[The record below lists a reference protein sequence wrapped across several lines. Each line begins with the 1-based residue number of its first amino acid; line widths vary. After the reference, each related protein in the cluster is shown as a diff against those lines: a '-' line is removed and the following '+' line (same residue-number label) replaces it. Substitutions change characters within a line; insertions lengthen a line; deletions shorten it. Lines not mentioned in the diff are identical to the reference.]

1 MYDEYVQDQA
11 SRSMKAKGLSQGRMI
26 HPVSDTVYPNARLS
40 TTESGDFWYGDLD
53 MADFATL
60 HAVAKEI
67 TQSICLT
74 CGDQTMVISA

>member
-1 MYDEYVQDQA
+1 
-11 SRSMKAKGLSQGRMI
+11 MKSKGLPQGRII
-26 HPVSDTVYPNARLS
+26 HPVTESVYPNSVLS

-53 MADFATL
+53 MTDFATL

-67 TQSICLT
+67 TQSINLT